1 MRVFLLSRFGLHIV
15 FCCQRSLRSLLKTFL
30 LSIFRS
36 TSETS
41 PKSFTFYLLSDK
53 RWRWGDS
60 NPWPM
65 PCKGTALPAEL
76 HPLSP
81 NEEFWMKNEE
91 FWFPNEASFPSF
103 FILTSSFFLF
113 LHFSEWAFQDSNLRP
128 RPYQR
133 RALTSWAKSPLDNSE
148 PAEISLYPYFF
159 RRPECTSVFIQDFFL
174 VCFRLAPK
182 CSTLA

>member
-1 MRVFLLSRFGLHIV
+1 MFFFSPFSCFTFDDILTLVLFMSVFLHSRFGLHIV

-41 PKSFTFYLLSDK
+41 PKSFTFYILLCK

-76 HPLSP
+76 HPLLQCGIR
-81 NEEFWMKNEE
+81 NAEYGIF
-91 FWFPNEASFPSF
+91 
-103 FILTSSFFLF
+103 SSFGTLPSDLF
-113 LHFSEWAFQDSNLRP
+113 IP
-128 RPYQR
+128 
-133 RALTSWAKSPLDNSE
+133 NSE
-148 PAEISLYPYFF
+148 FALCGPF
-159 RRPECTSVFIQDFFL
+159 RTRTWD
-174 VCFRLAPK
+174 LA
-182 CSTLA
+182 LIRGAL

>member
-1 MRVFLLSRFGLHIV
+1 MFFSSPFPCFTFDDILTLVLFMSVFLHSRFGLHIV
-15 FCCQRSLRSLLKTFL
+15 FCCQRSVRSLLKTFL

-76 HPLSP
+76 HPPSP
-81 NEEFWMKNEE
+81 NEDWRIMNEDPLPFLKSEF
-91 FWFPNEASFPSF
+91 
-103 FILTSSFFLF
+103 LHSSFLL
-113 LHFSEWAFQDSNLRP
+113 LHFWVGLSGLEP
-128 RPYQR
+128 E
-133 RALTSWAKSPLDNSE
+133 TSPLSE
-148 PAEISLYPYFF
+148 ARSNQL
-159 RRPECTSVFIQDFFL
+159 S
-174 VCFRLAPK
+174 
-182 CSTLA
+182 

>member
-1 MRVFLLSRFGLHIV
+1 MFFSSPFSCFTFDDILTLVLFLRVFLLSRFGLHIV
-15 FCCQRSLRSLLKTFL
+15 FCCQRSVRSLLKTFL

-76 HPLSP
+76 HPPSP
-81 NEEFWMKNEE
+81 IRNAECGILNY
-91 FWFPNEASFPSF
+91 FPFLLN
-103 FILTSSFFLF
+103 SSFRT
-113 LHFSEWAFQDSNLRP
+113 FSFRIPNSSFRI
-128 RPYQR
+128 
-133 RALTSWAKSPLDNSE
+133 ALCGP
-148 PAEISLYPYFF
+148 F
-159 RRPECTSVFIQDFFL
+159 RTRTWD
-174 VCFRLAPK
+174 LA
-182 CSTLA
+182 LIRGAL